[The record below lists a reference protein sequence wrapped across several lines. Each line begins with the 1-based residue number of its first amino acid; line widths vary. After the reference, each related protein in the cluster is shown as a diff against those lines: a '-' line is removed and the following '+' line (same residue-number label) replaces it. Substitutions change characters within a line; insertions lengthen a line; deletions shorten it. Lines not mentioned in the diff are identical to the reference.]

1 MKIRVRDI
9 EALWKNRFAALVAGR
24 GGLDRIVEFYD
35 MMEQP
40 DIKPWLREN
49 LLVITTGYAIR
60 NDKKA
65 LLNLIRD
72 LREVNASALAIKTRF
87 FDEFPREA
95 LELADECE
103 IPLFFLNNDVGFIE
117 VVYPVMTAIVE
128 ARNQLEM
135 SSRYQMGTYSQME
148 MNGKLFLDLQTGKI
162 TQAEEAEQRVNSLNW
177 PFPPLRMIL
186 IQAKQNPR
194 MAAAQE
200 KDMESIYQM
209 MKGAM
214 EQAGIWGAGIVRQ
227 YQYVC
232 IMKDAEAEK
241 AGSLCSMMV
250 EKICDML
257 KYRVVAGISRQFYD
271 YMELGDVY
279 KDVKDVFYIREKKGL
294 PESVLW
300 AEKLRYEL
308 IMMHMAQQQEV
319 RAFVQE
325 KLAALEIYDREH
337 ESHLT
342 ETLEM
347 LSSCRGSRKLA
358 AEKLY
363 LHRNTMFYRLHQ
375 IEQVLGCDLSDAGQL
390 DELGFACRMKEYM

>member
-1 MKIRVRDI
+1 
-9 EALWKNRFAALVAGR
+9 
-24 GGLDRIVEFYD
+24 
-35 MMEQP
+35 
-40 DIKPWLREN
+40 
-49 LLVITTGYAIR
+49 
-60 NDKKA
+60 
-65 LLNLIRD
+65 
-72 LREVNASALAIKTRF
+72 
-87 FDEFPREA
+87 
-95 LELADECE
+95 
-103 IPLFFLNNDVGFIE
+103 
-117 VVYPVMTAIVE
+117 
-128 ARNQLEM
+128 
-135 SSRYQMGTYSQME
+135 
-148 MNGKLFLDLQTGKI
+148 
-162 TQAEEAEQRVNSLNW
+162 
-177 PFPPLRMIL
+177 
-186 IQAKQNPR
+186 
-194 MAAAQE
+194 
-200 KDMESIYQM
+200 
-209 MKGAM
+209 
-214 EQAGIWGAGIVRQ
+214 
-227 YQYVC
+227 
-232 IMKDAEAEK
+232 
-241 AGSLCSMMV
+241 MMV

-390 DELGFACRMKEYM
+390 DELGFACRMKEYLSLIHI

>member
-162 TQAEEAEQRVNSLNW
+162 TQEEEAEQRVNSLNW

-227 YQYVC
+227 YQYIC

-358 AEKLY
+358 SEKLY
-363 LHRNTMFYRLHQ
+363 LHRNTMSYRLHQ